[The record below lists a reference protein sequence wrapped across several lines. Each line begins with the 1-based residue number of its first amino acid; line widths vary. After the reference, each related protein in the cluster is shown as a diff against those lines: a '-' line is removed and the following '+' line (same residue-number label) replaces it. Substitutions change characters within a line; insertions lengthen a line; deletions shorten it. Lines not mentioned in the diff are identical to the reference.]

1 MTRNSFRGPD
11 FKDADISF
19 FKNTMIGHKVNTQF
33 RAEGF
38 NLLNRTNLY
47 NPSGDLGAQLF
58 GVSTAAFASRQI
70 QFGLKILY

>member
-1 MTRNSFRGPD
+1 MRRNAFRGPD
-11 FKDADISF
+11 YKEADISF
-19 FKNTMIGHKVNTQF
+19 FKNTVIRHRVNTQF

-47 NPSGDLGAQLF
+47 NPDGDLGSQLF
-58 GVSTAAFASRQI
+58 GVSTSAFASRQI